1 MTLELVSRLKTAAI
15 RYRAIK
21 KVKANT
27 RDTKTTVSS
36 LRRPLQSDLDSKTR
50 ERRWNHSWPK
60 QPKRQHRIKPRTTT
74 STTIFLVRFR
84 LSFFPFFVFLFF
96 CFSWW

>member
-21 KVKANT
+21 KVKAHT

-50 ERRWNHSWPK
+50 ERR
-60 QPKRQHRIKPRTTT
+60 
-74 STTIFLVRFR
+74 
-84 LSFFPFFVFLFF
+84 
-96 CFSWW
+96 